1 MKKTIL
7 YLANIRLPT
16 EKAHGIQI
24 MKMCEAF
31 SDTGAKVVLVVPNR
45 YNTILQ
51 DPFSYYSVRKIFEI
65 VYLPTLDLI
74 FAGRIGFWIQQTLF
88 SIQASFY
95 VFIKRAEIVYSRDEL
110 PLFFLSILLPHS
122 IFVWEAHINRFN
134 FNTIVSALM
143 ILANDWDKRPEID
156 VAEFK
161 ILLKLL
167 APIAPHLA
175 EELWSSLG
183 EPKSIHLSSWPIADP
198 QKLIAREIKIVIQV
212 NGKVRTTLNLP
223 ANQSEEIVIK
233 LAMANPLV
241 NKWLSNYQ
249 YRKVIYLKDKLL
261 NFVV

>member
-134 FNTIVSALM
+134 FNTI
-143 ILANDWDKRPEID
+143 
-156 VAEFK
+156 
-161 ILLKLL
+161 
-167 APIAPHLA
+167 
-175 EELWSSLG
+175 
-183 EPKSIHLSSWPIADP
+183 
-198 QKLIAREIKIVIQV
+198 QK
-212 NGKVRTTLNLP
+212 
-223 ANQSEEIVIK
+223 
-233 LAMANPLV
+233 
-241 NKWLSNYQ
+241 Y
-249 YRKVIYLKDKLL
+249 
-261 NFVV
+261 